1 MSSWVLACQA
11 IRFTHPQVANCFDS
25 RTGKC
30 HFGSGLCFAK
40 GQHGQHVHNLL
51 WFCNIIYA
59 DSAATGAN
67 HLHFQTPTVLQM
79 QKYIL
84 KAANT
89 ERCESEQDRHPFK
102 TSDVIP
108 STAVFLRHYCITG
121 ISHKDSYIIYAYV
134 TARLCKAWL
143 SESKTATPSVA
154 NVKTNWRK
162 NPLNCK
168 QRPCSLVKLPCLA
181 LWVGISCS
189 QVQEGLA
196 NTMLHLRSATMR
208 TFWIHYDQCRIHI
221 ARTTQDGKSACN
233 LQPRKILSTTTFR
246 EYLSNT
252 CNHLP
257 GCTCLLLL
265 MHHVFKFKRLS
276 FCARLCLPNR
286 TQNLEMK

>member
-59 DSAATGAN
+59 DSAATGAIYN
-67 HLHFQTPTVLQM
+67 IRWFCCNRCQSSSFSNTYSTTNAKIHSQGCQHRTVRIGTRQ
-79 QKYIL
+79 
-84 KAANT
+84 A
-89 ERCESEQDRHPFK
+89 PFK

-108 STAVFLRHYCITG
+108 STAVFLRHYYITG
-121 ISHKDSYIIYAYV
+121 ISHTDSYIIYAYV
-134 TARLCKAWL
+134 TARLCNAWL
-143 SESKTATPSVA
+143 SERKTDTPFPVA

-162 NPLNCK
+162 NALNCK

-196 NTMLHLRSATMR
+196 NTMLPFKVSNHAHFLNTLWSMSYPYRPNNSGRKECLQLATQENP
-208 TFWIHYDQCRIHI
+208 FYHNIPRIFIKH
-221 ARTTQDGKSACN
+221 
-233 LQPRKILSTTTFR
+233 LQPPSWTHLSAFV
-246 EYLSNT
+246 NA
-252 CNHLP
+252 P
-257 GCTCLLLL
+257 
-265 MHHVFKFKRLS
+265 RL
-276 FCARLCLPNR
+276 
-286 TQNLEMK
+286 